1 LICTIPNDEPK
12 VAIVVSAHERD
23 RSLHLEDAS
32 LERQATWGET
42 AWTTASHQVAD
53 RRNP

>member
-1 LICTIPNDEPK
+1 LIFTIPNDELK

-23 RSLHLEDAS
+23 RCLHLEDAS
-32 LERQATWGET
+32 LERQASWGET